1 MKERSRTEY
10 SLINIFTGFIGY
22 GINTVLGFI
31 CRIVFVHCLSAD
43 YLGVSGLFSNILTML
58 SLAELGISSAIIY
71 ALYKHIA
78 EKNEEL
84 ITSLMN
90 FYAKAYR
97 IIGIV
102 VAIVGLIMF
111 PFLDIIIREPPAI
124 KENIYLIYLMYLA
137 NTVFSYFFSYRG
149 SLLTAMQRNYIVIG
163 YNYAV
168 TIIQSAFQMVFLILT
183 HKYLAYLII
192 QMIGGIVYNILLS
205 CKACKDYPYIKNANY
220 TPLSKEETK
229 CLLKDV
235 KALAIYKVTGVLVNN
250 TDNIILTYFNG
261 LISVG
266 LASNYILFSN
276 TLNSLVQ
283 QTFNALT
290 GSVGNLNATATDAR
304 KYSFFKSLNLANFWL
319 YGWGAIGIALVASD
333 LVKLFYGA
341 DYVMSFEIPLILALN
356 FYMIGMQHA
365 VYTFKNTLGLFKYGQ
380 YILIFTAAINLTL
393 DIVLGKQWGIF
404 GIYLATAIARLLT
417 NTWYEP
423 YAVYK
428 YGLHQRPILY
438 LVRYI
443 SYLIV
448 LVVAGV
454 TSYAICSLCNF
465 NIVVNVFIKIII
477 CSVVP
482 NVIFVFAFW
491 RTEEFQY
498 LLNFLKRFLKK
509 IIRALWKKLV

>member
-10 SLINIFTGFIGY
+10 SLINIFTGFVGY

-31 CRIVFVHCLSAD
+31 CRIVFVRCLSAD

-71 ALYKHIA
+71 ALYKPIA
-78 EKNEEL
+78 EKNEKR
-84 ITSLMN
+84 ITSLMH

-97 IIGIV
+97 IIGTV
-102 VAIVGLIMF
+102 VAIVGLIML
-111 PFLDIIIREPPAI
+111 PFLDVIIREPPAI

-137 NTVFSYFFSYRG
+137 NTVISYFFSYRG

-163 YNYAV
+163 YNYIITIVQSVVQMIFLLV
-168 TIIQSAFQMVFLILT
+168 THEYLI
-183 HKYLAYLII
+183 YLII
-192 QMIGGIVYNILLS
+192 QMVGGIVYNVWIS
-205 CKACKDYPYIKNANY
+205 CKACKDYPYIKSKDY
-220 TPLSKEETK
+220 TPLSKEETRY
-229 CLLKDV
+229 LLKDV

-250 TDNIILTYFNG
+250 TDNIVITYFSG

-266 LASNYILFSN
+266 RASNYLLFAN
-276 TLNSLVQ
+276 TLNSLIQ

-290 GSVGNLNATATDAR
+290 GSVGNFNATATEER

-319 YGWGAIGIALVASD
+319 YGWGAIGIALVSGD
-333 LVKLFYGA
+333 LVKWFYGA
-341 DYVMSFEIPLILALN
+341 DYVMNFEIPLILAIN
-356 FYMIGMQHA
+356 FYMIGMQQA

-380 YILIFTAAINLTL
+380 YILIFTAAINLGL
-393 DIVLGKQWGIF
+393 DIVLGIKWGIF

-428 YGLHQRPILY
+428 HGLHQNPILY
-438 LVRYI
+438 LGRYI
-443 SYLIV
+443 GYLIV
-448 LVVAGV
+448 LVVA
-454 TSYAICSLCNF
+454 AIASLVICNLCDF
-465 NIVVNVFIKIII
+465 GIVANVFAKLII
-477 CSVVP
+477 CSVIP
-482 NVIFVFAFW
+482 NVIFVIAFW

-498 LLNFLKRFLKK
+498 LFDFLKRFLRKFK
-509 IIRALWKKLV
+509 RR